1 VKKHPCRIPVALMM
15 TAAASTSMGS
25 AIEYKDAL
33 DIAVAPLEEA
43 AAEQRANQLYLF
55 VGDTYTYDDNIYR
68 LPSGVTD
75 LTGLPGIGSNP
86 SRHDS
91 METVTGGLNG
101 SWITGAR
108 QSVDVSLD
116 VDDNRFFKNTDLNN
130 VSTND
135 RAAWNWGLGSALS
148 GMIGADY
155 SRLLGGFVNVQVYS
169 RDVVNRA
176 DYFGSMRYQIG
187 PRWGIFGGLLGTT
200 FSVQSPQAVYNNS
213 TSKGGEIGAD
223 FTTELNR
230 IGFDYRYN
238 DSRAPNSTVLNNV
251 QFDPDFREERARV
264 LFRHVLSEKTIFDA
278 SAGYLKRDYP
288 SGAIGSF
295 SGEVWRASLQW
306 QPTPKTQLLVGAWQQ
321 LSADLTAQT
330 DYFVD
335 KGQSITPQWIAS
347 EKITVSATVAH
358 DTNAYI
364 GANPVG
370 PIQINFLGQEARHDT
385 ATSETLSVVY
395 TPIRALVLTFSAAY
409 IKRDSNISTF
419 QFDDFTG
426 SVNVVYKF
434 FRYGGAI
441 Q

>member
-1 VKKHPCRIPVALMM
+1 
-15 TAAASTSMGS
+15 MGS

-33 DIAVAPLEEA
+33 DIAVAPLEEPTE
-43 AAEQRANQLYLF
+43 EQRTDRLILSIA
-55 VGDTYTYDDNIYR
+55 DTYTYDDNIYR

-75 LTGLPGIGSNP
+75 LTGLPGIGPNP

-91 METVTGGLNG
+91 METVTGGLDG
-101 SWITGAR
+101 GWLTGAR
-108 QSVDVSLD
+108 QSVDLSLR
-116 VDDNRFFKNTDLNN
+116 VDDNRFFRDTDLDNI
-130 VSTND
+130 STTD
-135 RAAWNWGLGSALS
+135 RVAWNWGLGSALS
-148 GMIGADY
+148 GMLGADY
-155 SRLLGGFVNVQVYS
+155 ARSLGGFVNVQVYS

-200 FSVQSPQAVYNNS
+200 YSVTSPQATYNNS
-213 TSKGGEIGAD
+213 TSRGGEVGVD

-238 DSRAPNSTVLNNV
+238 DSRAPNSALLNGV
-251 QFDPDFREERARV
+251 VFDPDFREERARV

-288 SGAIGSF
+288 STAIGSF
-295 SGEVWRASLQW
+295 SGEVWRVALQW
-306 QPTPKTQLLVGAWQQ
+306 QPTPKTQVLVGAWQQ
-321 LSADLTAQT
+321 LAADLTSQT

-335 KGQSITPQWIAS
+335 KGQSITPQWTPS
-347 EKITVSATVAH
+347 EKITVSASVSH

-364 GANPVG
+364 GSNPVG
-370 PIQINFLGQEARHDT
+370 PIPIDFLAQARHDT
-385 ATSETLSVVY
+385 ATSESVSLAY

-409 IKRDSNISTF
+409 IKRDSNVPAF
-419 QFDDFTG
+419 QFNDFTG
-426 SVNVVYKF
+426 TVNVTYKF
-434 FRYGGAI
+434 FRYGAI

>member
-1 VKKHPCRIPVALMM
+1 
-15 TAAASTSMGS
+15 
-25 AIEYKDAL
+25 
-33 DIAVAPLEEA
+33 
-43 AAEQRANQLYLF
+43 
-55 VGDTYTYDDNIYR
+55 
-68 LPSGVTD
+68 
-75 LTGLPGIGSNP
+75 
-86 SRHDS
+86 
-91 METVTGGLNG
+91 
-101 SWITGAR
+101 
-108 QSVDVSLD
+108 
-116 VDDNRFFKNTDLNN
+116 
-130 VSTND
+130 
-135 RAAWNWGLGSALS
+135 
-148 GMIGADY
+148 
-155 SRLLGGFVNVQVYS
+155 
-169 RDVVNRA
+169 
-176 DYFGSMRYQIG
+176 MRYQIG

>member
-1 VKKHPCRIPVALMM
+1 MM
-15 TAAASTSMGS
+15 TAAASTSMGA
-25 AIEYKDAL
+25 AIEYKDPL
-33 DIAVAPLEEA
+33 DIALTPLEEVA
-43 AAEQRANQLYLF
+43 ADQRTNQLILS

-68 LPSGVTD
+68 LPAGTTD
-75 LTGLPGIGSNP
+75 LAGLPGIGSNP

-91 METVTGGLNG
+91 METVSGGLDG
-101 SWITGAR
+101 AWLTGAR
-108 QSVDVSLD
+108 QSVDLSLH
-116 VDDNRFFKNTDLNN
+116 VDDNRFFKDTDLNN
-130 VSTND
+130 VSSND
-135 RAAWNWGLGSALS
+135 RVAWNWGLGSALS
-148 GMIGADY
+148 GMLGADY

-169 RDVVNRA
+169 RDIVNRA

-200 FSVQSPQAVYNNS
+200 YSVESPQATFNNS

-238 DSRAPNSTVLNNV
+238 DSRAPNSALLNGV
-251 QFDPDFREERARV
+251 QFNPDFREERARV

-278 SAGYLKRDYP
+278 SAGYLKREYP
-288 SGAIGSF
+288 TSAIGSF

-321 LSADLTAQT
+321 LSADLTSQT

-335 KGQSITPQWIAS
+335 KGQSITPQWIPS
-347 EKITVSATVAH
+347 EKVTVSASVAH

-364 GANPVG
+364 GSNPVG
-370 PIQINFLGQEARHDT
+370 PIPIDFLAQARHDSE
-385 ATSETLSVVY
+385 TSETLSVVY
-395 TPIRALVLTFSAAY
+395 TPIRAVVVTFSAAY
-409 IKRDSNISTF
+409 IKRDSNVSAF

-426 SVNVVYKF
+426 SVNVAYKF
-434 FRYGGAI
+434 FRYGAI

>member
-1 VKKHPCRIPVALMM
+1 MKKYPCRIPFALAM
-15 TAAASTSMGS
+15 TALASTSMGA
-25 AIEYKDAL
+25 AIEYKDPL
-33 DIAVAPLEEA
+33 DIALTPPEEGPA
-43 AAEQRANQLYLF
+43 LQRTNRLF
-55 VGDTYTYDDNIYR
+55 LSVGDTYTFDDNVYR

-75 LTGLPGIGSNP
+75 LAALPGIGRNP
-86 SRHDS
+86 SRQDS
-91 METVTGGLNG
+91 IDSVTGGLDG
-101 SWITGAR
+101 VWLAGAR
-108 QSVDVSLD
+108 QSVDVSLR

-135 RAAWNWGLGSALS
+135 RVAWNWDVGGVLS
-148 GMIGADY
+148 GMVGADY

-169 RDVVNRA
+169 QDIINRA

-200 FSVQSPQAVYNNS
+200 YSVSSPQATYNNS
-213 TSKGGEIGAD
+213 TSKGGEAGVD

-385 ATSETLSVVY
+385 ATSETVNVVY

-409 IKRDSNISTF
+409 IKRDSNVPAF
-419 QFDDFTG
+419 QFNDFQG
-426 SVNVVYKF
+426 SVNVTYRF
-434 FRYGGAI
+434 FRYGDNT

>member
-1 VKKHPCRIPVALMM
+1 MM

>member
-1 VKKHPCRIPVALMM
+1 MM

-148 GMIGADY
+148 GMVGADY

-238 DSRAPNSTVLNNV
+238 DSRAPNSAVVNGVL
-251 QFDPDFREERARV
+251 FDPDFREERARV
-264 LFRHVLSEKTIFDA
+264 LFRRVLSEKTIFDA
-278 SAGYLKRDYP
+278 SAGYLKREYP
-288 SGAIGSF
+288 SAAIGSF

>member
-1 VKKHPCRIPVALMM
+1 MI
-15 TAAASTSMGS
+15 TAAASTSMGA
-25 AIEYKDAL
+25 AIEYKDPL
-33 DIAVAPLEEA
+33 DIALTPLEEV
-43 AAEQRANQLYLF
+43 AAEQRTDRLILY

-68 LPSGVTD
+68 LPSSVSV
-75 LTGLPGIGSNP
+75 LTGLPGIGPDP

-91 METVTGGLNG
+91 METVTGGLDG
-101 SWITGAR
+101 AWLTGAR
-108 QSVDVSLD
+108 QSVDLSLH
-116 VDDNRFFKNTDLNN
+116 VDDNRFFRDKDLDN

-135 RAAWNWGLGSALS
+135 RVAWNWGLGSALS
-148 GMIGADY
+148 GMLGADY

-169 RDVVNRA
+169 RDIVNRA

-200 FSVQSPQAVYNNS
+200 YSVSSAQATYNNS
-213 TSKGGEIGAD
+213 TSKGGEVGAD

-238 DSRAPNSTVLNNV
+238 DSRAPNSANVNGVLFN
-251 QFDPDFREERARV
+251 PDFREERARV

-278 SAGYLKRDYP
+278 SAGYLKREYP
-288 SGAIGSF
+288 TAAIGSF

-306 QPTPKTQLLVGAWQQ
+306 QPTPKTQLLFGAWQQ
-321 LSADLTAQT
+321 LSADLTSQT

-335 KGQSITPQWIAS
+335 KGQSITPQWTPS
-347 EKITVSATVAH
+347 EKITVSASVAH

-364 GANPVG
+364 GSNPVG
-370 PIQINFLGQEARHDT
+370 PIPIDFLAQARHDSE
-385 ATSETLSVVY
+385 TSETLSLVY
-395 TPIRALVLTFSAAY
+395 TPIRAIVLTFSAAY
-409 IKRDSNISTF
+409 IKRDSNVPAF
-419 QFDDFTG
+419 QFNDFTG
-426 SVNVVYKF
+426 SVNVAYKF

>member
-1 VKKHPCRIPVALMM
+1 VKKYPCRIPFALTM
-15 TAAASTSMGS
+15 TAVVSTSMGA
-25 AIEYKDAL
+25 AIEYKDPL
-33 DIAVAPLEEA
+33 DIALTPIEEVAEV
-43 AAEQRANQLYLF
+43 QRTNQLILF

-75 LTGLPGIGSNP
+75 LTGLPGIGPNP
-86 SRHDS
+86 SRNDS

-101 SWITGAR
+101 SWLTGAR
-108 QSVDVSLD
+108 QSVDVSLS
-116 VDDNRFFKNTDLNN
+116 VDDNRFFHDKDLDNI
-130 VSTND
+130 STND

-148 GMIGADY
+148 GELGADY

-169 RDVVNRA
+169 RDIVNRA
-176 DYFGSMRYQIG
+176 DYFGTMRYQLG

-200 FSVQSPQAVYNNS
+200 YSVSSPEATYNNS
-213 TSKGGEIGAD
+213 TSRGGEIGAD

-238 DSRAPNSTVLNNV
+238 DSRAPNSTVLNGV
-251 QFDPDFREERARV
+251 DFDPDFREQTARV

-295 SGEVWRASLQW
+295 SGEVWRAALQW

-321 LSADLTAQT
+321 LSADLTSQT

-335 KGQSITPQWIAS
+335 KGVSLTPQWTAS
-347 EKITVSATVAH
+347 EKVTVSATVAR
-358 DTNAYI
+358 DNESYV

-370 PIQINFLGQEARHDT
+370 PIPVDFLGQEARHDT
-385 ATSETLSVVY
+385 ATSETVSLVY
-395 TPIRALVLTFSAAY
+395 TPIRAIVLTFSAAY

-419 QFDDFTG
+419 QFNDFTG

-434 FRYGGAI
+434 FRYGGPAE
-441 Q
+441 

>member
-1 VKKHPCRIPVALMM
+1 
-15 TAAASTSMGS
+15 MGS